1 MNLKMTQVGAVKYKS
16 LKAAVESYAKQAA
29 KANKTP
35 IPYMTVVMRVR
46 AGMPVAK
53 ALTKPLRDYK
63 KA

>member
-16 LKAAVESYAKQAA
+16 LKAAVESYAKRAV
-29 KANKTP
+29 KENKTP
-35 IPYMTVVMRVR
+35 VPYMTVVMRVR